1 MRQLQ
6 DIVLTA
12 SVLLSLWLAHYI
24 PADVFE
30 KVLSPV
36 LFTATVTVALFGA
49 FLVLRHADG
58 IRVRKV
64 WGYTL
69 LFWGVTDLVYLVS
82 TLIAS
87 SQVMDIGAEHLT
99 IHELLLGNL
108 LGWVL
113 LLYPTEA
120 LRPGWM
126 CARTALWQLLPM
138 IALVALDYFVPLN
151 LRPFIALYPFAL
163 ISLLISHVRA
173 YKTWSEDTFSTL
185 DDIDIQWIIHYLWM
199 VVLVGVVYVYLCATH
214 TPTRGFTQLWL
225 TVFMFIYATE
235 QILYRPDPWTMVRK
249 REKEKSQE
257 QEEPPVLESR
267 PSPENEDLR
276 RKLDQWM
283 DQEKPF
289 VNPDFQL
296 ADLGEVL
303 PMNRTYLSHF
313 IKAEYGCTFY
323 QFVNHYRVEEA
334 KRLKLAN
341 PDMKMD
347 ELATCC
353 GFSSRNVF
361 TNVFTRETGM
371 SPHRW
376 FKKCNLA

>member
-1 MRQLQ
+1 MRQIQ

-36 LFTATVTVALFGA
+36 LFTATVTVALSGA
-49 FLVLRHADG
+49 FLILRHADG

-82 TLIAS
+82 TLAAS
-87 SQVMDIGAEHLT
+87 SQVMDISAEHLT

-138 IALVALDYFVPLN
+138 IALVVLDYLVPFN

-163 ISLLISHVRA
+163 SSLLISHVRA
-173 YKTWSEDTFSTL
+173 YKTWSEDIFSTL
-185 DDIDIQWIIHYLWM
+185 GDIDIKWIIHYLWM
-199 VVLVGVVYVYLCATH
+199 VVLVGVVYVYMCATH
-214 TPTRGFTQLWL
+214 TPTR
-225 TVFMFIYATE
+225 
-235 QILYRPDPWTMVRK
+235 
-249 REKEKSQE
+249 EK
-257 QEEPPVLESR
+257 
-267 PSPENEDLR
+267 
-276 RKLDQWM
+276 M
-283 DQEKPF
+283 
-289 VNPDFQL
+289 
-296 ADLGEVL
+296 
-303 PMNRTYLSHF
+303 
-313 IKAEYGCTFY
+313 
-323 QFVNHYRVEEA
+323 
-334 KRLKLAN
+334 
-341 PDMKMD
+341 
-347 ELATCC
+347 
-353 GFSSRNVF
+353 
-361 TNVFTRETGM
+361 
-371 SPHRW
+371 
-376 FKKCNLA
+376 